1 MGALLSIW
9 WVCGAWHVCMPSC
22 FNYITKAL
30 VVMVCL
36 RTCPAGTGKTD
47 TAVQIMHVLYHNCPE
62 QRTLLI
68 THSNQALNDLFQKLL
83 ERDVPARYLLRLGMG
98 EEELETALDF
108 SRVGR
113 VNAMLARRLELL
125 AEVRTVVRCCPCRC
139 YLYPV
144 SILAWPSP
152 VSKLANVQMYLASIL
167 HAVDEAP
174 CVFGGCISAVPLSRW
189 QWSSLILT
197 LITLLSA

>member
-1 MGALLSIW
+1 
-9 WVCGAWHVCMPSC
+9 
-22 FNYITKAL
+22 
-30 VVMVCL
+30 
-36 RTCPAGTGKTD
+36 
-47 TAVQIMHVLYHNCPE
+47 MHVLYHNCPE

-125 AEVRTVVRCCPCRC
+125 AEARPPVLVAWALCQGAVP
-139 YLYPV
+139 PV
-144 SILAWPSP
+144 SDPKQGDATAFLLPA
-152 VSKLANVQMYLASIL
+152 KLRRHV
-167 HAVDEAP
+167 AP
-174 CVFGGCISAVPLSRW
+174 QPLSHSIHQEAWACHRAHA
-189 QWSSLILT
+189 QCGLAMESV
-197 LITLLSA
+197 LSPR

>member
-1 MGALLSIW
+1 
-9 WVCGAWHVCMPSC
+9 
-22 FNYITKAL
+22 
-30 VVMVCL
+30 
-36 RTCPAGTGKTD
+36 
-47 TAVQIMHVLYHNCPE
+47 MHVLYHNCPE

-125 AEVRTVVRCCPCRC
+125 AEVCTLPLCR
-139 YLYPV
+139 PV
-144 SILAWPSP
+144 S
-152 VSKLANVQMYLASIL
+152 
-167 HAVDEAP
+167 
-174 CVFGGCISAVPLSRW
+174 CG
-189 QWSSLILT
+189 
-197 LITLLSA
+197 

>member
-1 MGALLSIW
+1 MYG
-9 WVCGAWHVCMPSC
+9 C
-22 FNYITKAL
+22 
-30 VVMVCL
+30 
-36 RTCPAGTGKTD
+36 AGTGKTD

-125 AEVRTVVRCCPCRC
+125 AEVRLRVIPSFGPSVRGIGH
-139 YLYPV
+139 L
-144 SILAWPSP
+144 
-152 VSKLANVQMYLASIL
+152 
-167 HAVDEAP
+167 
-174 CVFGGCISAVPLSRW
+174 
-189 QWSSLILT
+189 
-197 LITLLSA
+197 

>member
-1 MGALLSIW
+1 M
-9 WVCGAWHVCMPSC
+9 CGC
-22 FNYITKAL
+22 
-30 VVMVCL
+30 
-36 RTCPAGTGKTD
+36 AGTGKTD

-125 AEVRTVVRCCPCRC
+125 AEVRLPNSRLVDP
-139 YLYPV
+139 PPGG
-144 SILAWPSP
+144 IGHLAATL
-152 VSKLANVQMYLASIL
+152 SKVKEHWAPAAGKLRRHVAPQRLR
-167 HAVDEAP
+167 EAHT
-174 CVFGGCISAVPLSRW
+174 
-189 QWSSLILT
+189 SS
-197 LITLLSA
+197 